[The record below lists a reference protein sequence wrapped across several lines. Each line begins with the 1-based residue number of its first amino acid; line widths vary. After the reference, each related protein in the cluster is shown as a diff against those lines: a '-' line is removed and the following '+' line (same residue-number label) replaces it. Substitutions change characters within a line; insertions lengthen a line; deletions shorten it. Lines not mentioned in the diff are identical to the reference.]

1 MIRFASP
8 GYIAAGGNL
17 VRALLGFCHG
27 VLQGLI
33 KHFGFNIGAP
43 NNCQYYSEAPYYN
56 YRIMGPQTLFKF
68 LRPVFL
74 RLLVAVVRASSLGF
88 KASSLGLSRVSGLRV
103 GLGFRVRV

>member
-33 KHFGFNIGAP
+33 KHFGFNIGA
-43 NNCQYYSEAPYYN
+43 QIIAST
-56 YRIMGPQTLFKF
+56 ILK
-68 LRPVFL
+68 
-74 RLLVAVVRASSLGF
+74 LLTIIIE
-88 KASSLGLSRVSGLRV
+88 
-103 GLGFRVRV
+103 

>member
-1 MIRFASP
+1 
-8 GYIAAGGNL
+8 
-17 VRALLGFCHG
+17 
-27 VLQGLI
+27 
-33 KHFGFNIGAP
+33 
-43 NNCQYYSEAPYYN
+43 
-56 YRIMGPQTLFKF
+56 MGPQTLFKF